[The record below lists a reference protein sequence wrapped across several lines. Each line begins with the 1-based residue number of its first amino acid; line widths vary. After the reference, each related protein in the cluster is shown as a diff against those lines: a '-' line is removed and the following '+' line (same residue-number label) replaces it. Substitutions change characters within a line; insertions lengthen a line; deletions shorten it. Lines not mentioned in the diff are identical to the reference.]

1 MNIPKYSL
9 ENRKVIYFFLA
20 ILLIGG
26 VISFF
31 KLPKK
36 EDAPFV
42 IKTAVLVTQY
52 PGANPH
58 EVEKLITEPIEREI
72 QSMTDVYQIKSE
84 SYFGLS
90 KISIELQPTI
100 DPDYMPVKWD
110 ELRRKVANIQPKLPS
125 GASTIT
131 VNDDFGDVYGIY
143 YALTADEGFSY
154 TDLRD
159 WAQRIRTQLT
169 PIEGVQKVM
178 LYGEQTEVINV
189 KISTSKLSALGID
202 PTSIMGILQKQNIQV
217 RDLFFKFLIIDTIL
231 LAILL
236 ILWCIDSEKSFYGSV
251 VESAQRKINFYPIET
266 ATYTVI
272 WDSGKTMVKE
282 ASEFLYNIR
291 KIIIILGI
299 AEGIF
304 LLEEIIF
311 GTSKVRRTLR
321 PLNEIAETTS
331 RLSNLDFDEEKFHNL
346 ENAISK
352 ISPVTSDERI
362 KIEDSEFQGLE
373 EAINKLLDRMRDS
386 YRQQARFVSDASHE
400 LRTPISVIQGY
411 ANMLDRWGKDDES
424 VLEESIAAI
433 KSESESMKNLV
444 EQLLFLARGINGK
457 TQLTLTKFSIN
468 KLIKEVAEESKMID
482 DKHIYNYVYFEEDI
496 NVYGD
501 IGLIKQTARILV
513 ENAAKYTEEGEE
525 ITLKV
530 GKSSKGEAYFS
541 IQDNGIGMDE
551 DDIPHIFERFFRA
564 DTARVRKDGGTG
576 LGLSIAKWIIDNHN
590 GYFSVLSRKEI
601 GTRITVHLTK

>member
-1 MNIPKYSL
+1 MSKHKKNK
-9 ENRKVIYFFLA
+9 KV
-20 ILLIGG
+20 
-26 VISFF
+26 
-31 KLPKK
+31 
-36 EDAPFV
+36 
-42 IKTAVLVTQY
+42 
-52 PGANPH
+52 
-58 EVEKLITEPIEREI
+58 
-72 QSMTDVYQIKSE
+72 
-84 SYFGLS
+84 
-90 KISIELQPTI
+90 
-100 DPDYMPVKWD
+100 
-110 ELRRKVANIQPKLPS
+110 
-125 GASTIT
+125 
-131 VNDDFGDVYGIY
+131 
-143 YALTADEGFSY
+143 
-154 TDLRD
+154 
-159 WAQRIRTQLT
+159 
-169 PIEGVQKVM
+169 
-178 LYGEQTEVINV
+178 
-189 KISTSKLSALGID
+189 
-202 PTSIMGILQKQNIQV
+202 TSIAIKLNAIQV

-311 GTSKVRRTLR
+311 GTAKVRRTLR

-346 ENAISK
+346 EDAISK

-386 YRQQARFVSDASHE
+386 YKQQARFVSDASHE

-433 KSESESMKNLV
+433 KTESESMKNLV

-513 ENAAKYTEEGEE
+513 ENAARYTEEGEE

-530 GKSSKGEAYFS
+530 GKSSNGEAYFS

-576 LGLSIAKWIIDNHN
+576 LGLSIAKWIVDNHN

>member
-154 TDLRD
+154 SDLRD

-217 RDLFFKFLIIDTIL
+217 NTGDIATEIYQLRLRTEGTYTSLEDIENQLIIEDVVQHYRAGADYLGIGPFRFTTTKKNFSPVLGLEGYSSILSQMKEANIEIPVVAIGGITYEDIPAILHTGVNGIALSGTIL
-231 LAILL
+231 GA
-236 ILWCIDSEKSFYGSV
+236 D
-251 VESAQRKINFYPIET
+251 NPIE
-266 ATYTVI
+266 
-272 WDSGKTMVKE
+272 
-282 ASEFLYNIR
+282 
-291 KIIIILGI
+291 
-299 AEGIF
+299 
-304 LLEEIIF
+304 
-311 GTSKVRRTLR
+311 
-321 PLNEIAETTS
+321 ET
-331 RLSNLDFDEEKFHNL
+331 R
-346 ENAISK
+346 
-352 ISPVTSDERI
+352 
-362 KIEDSEFQGLE
+362 
-373 EAINKLLDRMRDS
+373 
-386 YRQQARFVSDASHE
+386 
-400 LRTPISVIQGY
+400 
-411 ANMLDRWGKDDES
+411 
-424 VLEESIAAI
+424 
-433 KSESESMKNLV
+433 
-444 EQLLFLARGINGK
+444 
-457 TQLTLTKFSIN
+457 
-468 KLIKEVAEESKMID
+468 
-482 DKHIYNYVYFEEDI
+482 
-496 NVYGD
+496 
-501 IGLIKQTARILV
+501 RIL
-513 ENAAKYTEEGEE
+513 NPA
-525 ITLKV
+525 
-530 GKSSKGEAYFS
+530 
-541 IQDNGIGMDE
+541 
-551 DDIPHIFERFFRA
+551 
-564 DTARVRKDGGTG
+564 
-576 LGLSIAKWIIDNHN
+576 
-590 GYFSVLSRKEI
+590 
-601 GTRITVHLTK
+601 